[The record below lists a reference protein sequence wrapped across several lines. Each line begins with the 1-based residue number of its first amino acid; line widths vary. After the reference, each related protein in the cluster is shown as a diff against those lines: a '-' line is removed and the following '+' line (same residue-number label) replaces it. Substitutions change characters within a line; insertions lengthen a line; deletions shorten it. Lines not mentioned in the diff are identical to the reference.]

1 MLNLLHTFNTV
12 ILIFLLMKRQGH
24 VVGSDG
30 ARLQNQ
36 MSELQSPCSYPFNCM
51 VSPGHDLGGK
61 NLQYSTLYSYHFV
74 ACQIHNGHVQNIC
87 GMHSGSGGNRGET
100 LLVNERI

>member
-1 MLNLLHTFNTV
+1 MFIYMIVTVYIQWTFITCQRPNVLNLLHTFNTV

-74 ACQIHNGHVQNIC
+74 AC
-87 GMHSGSGGNRGET
+87 
-100 LLVNERI
+100 